1 MAASSLARTAAPV
14 RPRTDSV
21 TWLIVYVVLLYAIPS
36 RLVIE
41 QLGSAGAPSLLVGL
55 LLFAGWAVFQLGQIS
70 RDIGMLSR
78 RPVRI
83 ALVIF
88 LLCVGVSY
96 LVAMTRPMD
105 ADEVSPSDVALLSVL
120 SWSGALLVAND
131 GIQSES
137 RLRTMTR
144 WLTWAG
150 CAMALLGLLQFITG
164 TPIID
169 RIEIPGLRSAEFDVF
184 RRDGFIRPSGTA
196 THPIEFGVILTMLL
210 PIALHNAQY
219 DSRAPLL
226 ARWFPPLAIA
236 VAIALTFSRSA
247 YLSVAVASMV
257 MLIGWPNKTRKIF
270 LGAAAVL
277 AAALFTAVPRLF
289 GTIAAMFRNVDN
301 DPSIASRTD
310 SYDLFWEFFVN
321 WPLFGRGLGTF
332 LPKYRI
338 FDNQYLMLLVGIGV
352 IGTLAFV
359 ALLLVG
365 MYLGGRVSARSLTS
379 AGSDAGLSLCAAIAA
394 GAVSLAT
401 FDAFAFPMTMGT
413 LFLVLGMAG
422 AAHRLTF
429 AHELPRLS
437 ELPT

>member
-1 MAASSLARTAAPV
+1 MARTGPVAA
-14 RPRTDSV
+14 DGV
-21 TWLIVYVVLLYAIPS
+21 TWLVVYVIVLYAIPS

-41 QLGSAGAPSLLVGL
+41 QLGSAGAPSMLFGL
-55 LLFAGWAVFQLGQIS
+55 LLFGGWATVQLGRAS
-70 RDIGMLSR
+70 SDIDALSR

-88 LLCVGVSY
+88 LLCVGASY
-96 LVAMTRPMD
+96 VAAMTRPID
-105 ADEVSPSDVALLSVL
+105 ADEISPADVALLSVV
-120 SWSGALLVAND
+120 SWSGALLVADD
-131 GIQSES
+131 GIRSES
-137 RLRTMTR
+137 RLATLTR

-150 CAMALLGLLQFITG
+150 CGMALLGLLQFLTG

-169 RIEIPGLRSAEFDVF
+169 RIEIAGLRSVEFEVF

-219 DSRAPLL
+219 DSKAN
-226 ARWFPPLAIA
+226 AAVRWFPPLALA
-236 VAIALTFSRSA
+236 VTIALTFSRSA
-247 YLSVAVASMV
+247 YLSVCVAMLV
-257 MLIGWPNKTRKIF
+257 MLIGWPNRIRKIF
-270 LGAAAVL
+270 LAAALGIAV
-277 AAALFTAVPRLF
+277 ALFTAVPRLF

-310 SYDLFWEFFVN
+310 SYDLFWDFFVN
-321 WPLFGRGLGTF
+321 WPLIGRGLGTF

-338 FDNQYLMLLVGIGV
+338 FDNQYLMLLVGVGI

-359 ALLLVG
+359 ALLLTG
-365 MYLGGRVSARSLTS
+365 MVASGRVAARALASS
-379 AGSDAGLSLCAAIAA
+379 SSDIGLALCAAIAA
-394 GAVSLAT
+394 GAISLAT

-429 AHELPRLS
+429 ARELPDLS
-437 ELPT
+437 ELRSP